1 MMVKKKV
8 FCILLLISC
17 LVISLSIV
25 SASFNVD
32 NLLLKISSRVGQST
46 SQPIVI
52 SSDSGGQFSLE
63 VIGLK
68 GVGMDATTFALQA
81 GERKQVMVNFNS
93 AGIEPGVYA
102 GSIKIS
108 GPDKIYY
115 LPVMFE
121 LESKDVFFDANLD
134 IPSEYSEIAPG
145 DKVVAQ
151 IKIFDLSS
159 GGTTNGVGTQSVNL
173 EYRISDNLGNVI
185 VSETESVVV
194 SRENQI
200 TKTISFPKT
209 AKEGDYFFSVIIK
222 YKSSI
227 GASSQLFRVKKA
239 SLSDISGE
247 SNLRFFVI
255 LGAIVIFFLIM
266 ILFFVYVIRD
276 RDKFIVEMKKYNA
289 WELKK
294 QEEFLSAQVRTVSK
308 KKGIKPRELEKEV
321 EQKISEL
328 RQKQAARVEELKKL
342 KRKGNIKEMKARVSE
357 WKKRGYNT
365 LALDYKLKGLNVKE
379 MKQIMDKW
387 KKKYKTEGY
396 KKK

>member
-1 MMVKKKV
+1 MMVKKRV
-8 FCILLLISC
+8 FWLSVLAFCLISIC
-17 LVISLSIV
+17 LA

-68 GVGMDATTFALQA
+68 GISLDATNFALLA

-93 AGIEPGVYA
+93 VGIEPGVYA

-121 LESKDVFFDANLD
+121 LESEDVFFDANLD

-145 DKVVAQ
+145 EKVVAQ

-159 GGTTNGVGTQSVNL
+159 GGTSNGVGTQSINL

-209 AKEGDYFFSVIIK
+209 AKEGDYFFSVIVK
-222 YKSSI
+222 YKSSV

-239 SLSDISGE
+239 SLSDLSGE

-266 ILFFVYVIRD
+266 ILFFIYIMKD

-294 QEEFLSAQVRTVSK
+294 QEEFLSAQARTVSR
-308 KKGIKPRELEKEV
+308 KKGVKAGEIQREI

-328 RQKQAARVEELKKL
+328 REKQAARVEELKKL
-342 KRKGNIKEMKARVSE
+342 KRKGNVKEMKARVSE
-357 WKKRGYNT
+357 WKKKGYNT
-365 LALDYKLKGLNVKE
+365 LTLDYKLKGLNVKE